1 MSGAACES
9 LVYVGACKHGEWRAQ
24 KLRIAVCGSCLA
36 PRLLFASDCSLLR
49 CRQPD
54 EYEACDD
61 PNQTSYRG
69 HLRRWKR
76 EMKETPPLMA
86 NADRFS
92 LPLSSVPHIDE
103 IGRGRTSPCP
113 RLELAA
119 ATKDQDGMG
128 DEIWEPASCTMVM
141 PR

>member
-1 MSGAACES
+1 MNTKRVTTQIRPVIAA
-9 LVYVGACKHGEWRAQ
+9 
-24 KLRIAVCGSCLA
+24 ICG
-36 PRLLFASDCSLLR
+36 DG
-49 CRQPD
+49 
-54 EYEACDD
+54 
-61 PNQTSYRG
+61 RG
-69 HLRRWKR
+69 